1 MKKSLFRGKS
11 SHTKI
16 YTVITVAIILVLMLV
31 NLGLTYLGGQR
42 LLFADLTPEE
52 LYTLSDEFITL
63 IEEGDD
69 TYSQS
74 AEAPIAMIDKF
85 RAEKDDP
92 SLKINIIFCEEKDK
106 IYGEATTRYVQQT
119 AEQIKEEFDGYVT
132 VEYVDVE
139 RNPSAVSKFKVT
151 SDVIIPSTSVIVEFD
166 GQYKILSLE
175 SFYVF
180 AESDPSTPVGYTGEK
195 KFASAI
201 LAVTRTSTP
210 IACLNID
217 LDQYVLPEAVLT
229 IGAVPTCD
237 YGTPSTMEIPDSL
250 DPYLQ
255 DHDAFLLR
263 NHGALTVGCNLTKA
277 FFVMEEVEFNA
288 VICKHAM
295 DLGAV
300 HEISR
305 DQLAK
310 LMDLRK
316 KMNLPGRH
324 PGIEYEEEPAVGCN
338 QAELV
343 EAITKKVLAAL
354 GK

>member
-1 MKKSLFRGKS
+1 MKSPFEIKKEICEVGLKLWQKGFVAANDGNISVKISDNEFYCTPTGVSKASLTPDMIIKVDRDGKKLEGKLNPS
-11 SHTKI
+11 SEIKMHMRVYRERPDVMAVVHAHPPVATAF
-16 YTVITVAIILVLMLV
+16 TVA
-31 NLGLTYLGGQR
+31 
-42 LLFADLTPEE
+42 D
-52 LYTLSDEFITL
+52 
-63 IEEGDD
+63 
-69 TYSQS
+69 
-74 AEAPIAMIDKF
+74 
-85 RAEKDDP
+85 
-92 SLKINIIFCEEKDK
+92 
-106 IYGEATTRYVQQT
+106 
-119 AEQIKEEFDGYVT
+119 
-132 VEYVDVE
+132 
-139 RNPSAVSKFKVT
+139 
-151 SDVIIPSTSVIVEFD
+151 
-166 GQYKILSLE
+166 
-175 SFYVF
+175 
-180 AESDPSTPVGYTGEK
+180 
-195 KFASAI
+195 
-201 LAVTRTSTP
+201 
-210 IACLNID
+210 ID

-324 PGIEYEEEPAVGCN
+324 PGIEYEEEPSCTCSKE
-338 QAELV
+338 ELV

>member
-1 MKKSLFRGKS
+1 MKSPFEIKKEICEVGLKLWQKGFVAANDGNISVKISDNEYYCTPTGVSKASLTPDMIIKVDKDGNKLEGKLNPS
-11 SHTKI
+11 SEIKMHMRVYRERPDVTAVVHAHPPVA
-16 YTVITVAIILVLMLV
+16 TAFTVA
-31 NLGLTYLGGQR
+31 
-42 LLFADLTPEE
+42 D
-52 LYTLSDEFITL
+52 
-63 IEEGDD
+63 
-69 TYSQS
+69 
-74 AEAPIAMIDKF
+74 
-85 RAEKDDP
+85 
-92 SLKINIIFCEEKDK
+92 
-106 IYGEATTRYVQQT
+106 
-119 AEQIKEEFDGYVT
+119 
-132 VEYVDVE
+132 
-139 RNPSAVSKFKVT
+139 
-151 SDVIIPSTSVIVEFD
+151 
-166 GQYKILSLE
+166 
-175 SFYVF
+175 
-180 AESDPSTPVGYTGEK
+180 
-195 KFASAI
+195 
-201 LAVTRTSTP
+201 
-210 IACLNID
+210 ID

-250 DPYLQ
+250 DPYIHN
-255 DHDAFLLR
+255 HDAFLLR

-324 PGIEYEEEPAVGCN
+324 PGIEYDDEPACN
-338 QAELV
+338 CANAELV